1 MGVRRVCA
9 FVFHSS
15 SSQRESR
22 ILTEHRLHG
31 PVFSMGAGASAL
43 SVESP
48 DADIKAAYEGASA
61 DERSAFLVK
70 VGDQEKMKLESL
82 GLDVSKAAQSGNES
96 ANTNNVPNY
105 EPNDPPYLVELNA
118 RLRREADSGMVSAAR
133 EVAAPQKEQPPPPPL
148 PLTALGADGP
158 DPRWDH
164 AGFNEWADE
173 AQLQFILLGY
183 LRTLHKEEKILP
195 AAQWIPRH
203 AYHAGAPPSG
213 VEIYNVIHIWGTKEH
228 PDPQGDHLAD
238 LVEHLKDAHDSD
250 LVLMEFCARPQRHY
264 TAAGDGS
271 RTAFNPKGPYTD
283 SRLRQ
288 STESDGRPCLT
299 DLTVEQER
307 RLRAF
312 EDGSS
317 RTFWSVTYSGL
328 RTVVLHRHS
337 DRAIHESVWVTAEL
351 MLAAFC
357 QRIVNASDPELK
369 EHFSASALM
378 NPVERLREGHRS
390 GTLKIESDL
399 EGIIIPGLTRSLER
413 MVPVRV
419 DDSGFRAFCIQSRIG
434 WIKVGFIRRIVSA
447 HQRRAQDEV
456 LLFPRRQELPRGSF
470 YEGMP
475 PENRRRFAVS
485 HGWACENHPTPS
497 SKRIH
502 RLAQALKTAHADDD
516 DAVFLDYASLFQNPR
531 FGTRLGLPPQRD
543 RTAGESKCFRTALF
557 EMSRMFAFGGVKV
570 IVLPQLER
578 WQDFPAVLGSQNA
591 PVPEF
596 SEVKNRA
603 CEKSDLWGWINAVPY
618 ENRGWCAAEFSCA
631 LKAKIIANLGDQDVQ
646 DVLNARPWPE
656 NVEEYQKMMDDP
668 AIEFTAKGDRDYVAY
683 LFFKM
688 SFDLSAAQRGQP
700 SGAHGP

>member
-1 MGVRRVCA
+1 MDMA
-9 FVFHSS
+9 H
-15 SSQRESR
+15 
-22 ILTEHRLHG
+22 
-31 PVFSMGAGASAL
+31 MA
-43 SVESP
+43 
-48 DADIKAAYEGASA
+48 
-61 DERSAFLVK
+61 
-70 VGDQEKMKLESL
+70 
-82 GLDVSKAAQSGNES
+82 
-96 ANTNNVPNY
+96 
-105 EPNDPPYLVELNA
+105 ELNA
-118 RLRREADSGMVSAAR
+118 RLRREADSGMVDAAR
-133 EVAAPQKEQPPPPPL
+133 ATKKERQPPL
-148 PLTALGADGP
+148 PLPSTASAEAMDEARAYEAPLAYAADEAAAKAHARSTEPRSPAKRQCLEPVAVCAGASSSVGAPADALGADGP
-158 DPRWDH
+158 DPRWDD

-183 LRTLHKEEKILP
+183 LRTLRKEEKILP

-213 VEIYNVIHIWGTKEH
+213 VEIYNVIHVKGTKEH
-228 PDPQGDHLAD
+228 PDPWGDHLAD
-238 LVEHLKDAHDSD
+238 LVEHLKDADDSD
-250 LVLMEFCARPQRHY
+250 LVLMTFCARPQRHY

-271 RTAFNPKGPYTD
+271 HTEFNSNGPCTD

-288 STESDGRPCLT
+288 TTESDGRPCWT

-312 EDGSS
+312 EDGLK
-317 RTFWSVTYSGL
+317 RTSWNVTYSGL
-328 RTVVLHRHS
+328 RTVVLHRKPERPLPAEHRG
-337 DRAIHESVWVTAEL
+337 RAIHESVWVTAEL

-357 QRIVNASDPELK
+357 QRIVNSSDPEVK

-378 NPVERLREGHRS
+378 NPVQRLREGYQS
-390 GTLKIESDL
+390 GKLRITIDSDL
-399 EGIIIPGLTRSLER
+399 EGIIIPGLTRSLAR
-413 MVPVRV
+413 MVPVRK

-434 WIKVGFIRRIVSA
+434 WIKVGFIRRFVSA

-497 SKRIH
+497 SERIH
-502 RLAQALKTAHADDD
+502 RLALALKTAHADDD

-631 LKAKIIANLGDQDVQ
+631 LKAGIIANLEDPDVQ
-646 DVLNARPWPE
+646 RVLHARAWPQ
-656 NVEEYQKMMDDP
+656 NVDEYQKMMDDP
-668 AIEFTAKGDRDYVAY
+668 AIEFTDKGDSDFVAY

-688 SFDLSAAQRGQP
+688 SFDLSAAQHGQP

>member
-1 MGVRRVCA
+1 MMTNTV
-9 FVFHSS
+9 
-15 SSQRESR
+15 
-22 ILTEHRLHG
+22 
-31 PVFSMGAGASAL
+31 ASC
-43 SVESP
+43 
-48 DADIKAAYEGASA
+48 
-61 DERSAFLVK
+61 
-70 VGDQEKMKLESL
+70 
-82 GLDVSKAAQSGNES
+82 
-96 ANTNNVPNY
+96 
-105 EPNDPPYLVELNA
+105 EPNVDPPYLVELNV
-118 RLRREADSGMVSAAR
+118 RLRREADAVMVHAAR
-133 EVAAPQKEQPPPPPL
+133 ALAATKKERQPPPPL
-148 PLTALGADGP
+148 PSTASAEAMDEARAYEAPLAYAADEAAAKVHARSTEPRSPAKRQCLEPVAVCAGASSSVGAPADALGADGP

-173 AQLQFILLGY
+173 AKLQFILLGY
-183 LRTLHKEEKILP
+183 LRTLRKEEKILP

-213 VEIYNVIHIWGTKEH
+213 VEIYNVIHLWATKEH
-228 PDPQGDHLAD
+228 PDPWGDHLAD
-238 LVEHLKDAHDSD
+238 LVEHLKDADDSD
-250 LVLMEFCARPQRHY
+250 LVLMTFCARPQRHY

-271 RTAFNPKGPYTD
+271 HTEFNSNSPCTD

-288 STESDGRPCLT
+288 TTESDGRPCWT

-307 RLRAF
+307 RSRAF
-312 EDGSS
+312 EDGLK
-317 RTFWSVTYSGL
+317 RNFWNVTYSGL
-328 RTVVLHRHS
+328 RTVVLHRMPERSLPGEHRG
-337 DRAIHESVWVTAEL
+337 RAIHESVWVTAEL

-357 QRIVNASDPELK
+357 QRIVNSSDPEVK
-369 EHFSASALM
+369 KHFSASDLM
-378 NPVERLREGHRS
+378 NPVERLHEVRS
-390 GTLKIESDL
+390 GQLRITNESDL

-434 WIKVGFIRRIVSA
+434 WIKVGFIRRFVSA

-497 SKRIH
+497 AKRIQ
-502 RLAQALKTAHADDD
+502 RLAQALKTARADDD

-531 FGTRLGLPPQRD
+531 FGTGLGLPPQRD
-543 RTAGESKCFRTALF
+543 RTPGESKCFRTALF
-557 EMSRMFAFGGVKV
+557 EISRMFAFRGVEV

-596 SEVKNRA
+596 SEVKNRD
-603 CEKSDLWGWINAVPY
+603 CERSALWGWINAVPY

-631 LKAKIIANLGDQDVQ
+631 LKAGIIANLDDPEVQ
-646 DVLNARPWPE
+646 RVLKARAWPKT
-656 NVEEYQKMMDDP
+656 VDEYQKMMEDP
-668 AIEFTAKGDRDYVAY
+668 KVEFTAKGDRDYVAY

-688 SFDLSAAQRGQP
+688 SFDLSAA
-700 SGAHGP
+700 

>member
-1 MGVRRVCA
+1 M
-9 FVFHSS
+9 
-15 SSQRESR
+15 EM
-22 ILTEHRLHG
+22 ILKWMT
-31 PVFSMGAGASAL
+31 AKTD
-43 SVESP
+43 SVPSC
-48 DADIKAAYEGASA
+48 
-61 DERSAFLVK
+61 
-70 VGDQEKMKLESL
+70 
-82 GLDVSKAAQSGNES
+82 
-96 ANTNNVPNY
+96 

-118 RLRREADSGMVSAAR
+118 RLRREADAGMVDAAR
-133 EVAAPQKEQPPPPPL
+133 AATKKEQPPPPPL
-148 PLTALGADGP
+148 PSTASAADALGADGP
-158 DPRWDH
+158 DPRWDD

-173 AQLQFILLGY
+173 AKLQFILLGY
-183 LRTLHKEEKILP
+183 LRTLRKEEKILP

-213 VEIYNVIHIWGTKEH
+213 VEIYNVIYLSVTEEH
-228 PDPQGDHLAD
+228 PDPWGDHLAD
-238 LVEHLKDAHDSD
+238 LVEHLEKAHDSD

-271 RTAFNPKGPYTD
+271 RTESNSNGPCTD

-288 STESDGRPCLT
+288 TTESDGRPCWT

-307 RLRAF
+307 RSRAF
-312 EDGSS
+312 EEGSS

-328 RTVVLHRHS
+328 RTVVLHRKPERSLPAEHS
-337 DRAIHESVWVTAEL
+337 GRAIHESVWVTAEL

-357 QRIVNASDPELK
+357 QRIVNASDPAVK
-369 EHFSASALM
+369 KHFSASALM
-378 NPVERLREGHRS
+378 NPAMDPTQRLLEGYQS
-390 GTLKIESDL
+390 GHLRITNESDL
-399 EGIIIPGLTRSLER
+399 EGIIIPGLTRSLAR
-413 MVPVRV
+413 MVPVRK

-434 WIKVGFIRRIVSA
+434 WIKVGFIRRFVSA

-497 SKRIH
+497 SERIH

-543 RTAGESKCFRTALF
+543 RTPGESKCFRTALF

-631 LKAKIIANLGDQDVQ
+631 LKAKIIANLDDQDVQ
-646 DVLNARPWPE
+646 DVLNARAWPE
-656 NVEEYQKMMDDP
+656 NVDEYQKMMDDP

-688 SFDLSAAQRGQP
+688 SFDLSAAQHGQP

>member
-1 MGVRRVCA
+1 MELFCWARRGDK
-9 FVFHSS
+9 
-15 SSQRESR
+15 REMDV
-22 ILTEHRLHG
+22 ILKLMTAKTNT
-31 PVFSMGAGASAL
+31 VASC
-43 SVESP
+43 
-48 DADIKAAYEGASA
+48 
-61 DERSAFLVK
+61 
-70 VGDQEKMKLESL
+70 
-82 GLDVSKAAQSGNES
+82 
-96 ANTNNVPNY
+96 
-105 EPNDPPYLVELNA
+105 EPNDYLVLNA
-118 RLRREADSGMVSAAR
+118 RLRREADAGMVDAAR
-133 EVAAPQKEQPPPPPL
+133 AATKKEQPPPPPL
-148 PLTALGADGP
+148 PSTASAADAFGADGP
-158 DPRWDH
+158 DPRWDD

-271 RTAFNPKGPYTD
+271 HTR
-283 SRLRQ
+283 
-288 STESDGRPCLT
+288 SDGSRNWT

-307 RLRAF
+307 RSRAF
-312 EDGSS
+312 EEGSS
-317 RTFWSVTYSGL
+317 RTFWNVTYSGL
-328 RTVVLHRHS
+328 RTVVLHRHR
-337 DRAIHESVWVTAEL
+337 DRAIHESEWVTAEL

-357 QRIVNASDPELK
+357 QRIVNASDPEVK

-378 NPVERLREGHRS
+378 NPVQRLLEGHRS
-390 GTLKIESDL
+390 GKLSSKIESDL
-399 EGIIIPGLTRSLER
+399 KEIIIPGLKRSLER
-413 MVPVRV
+413 MKPVRE
-419 DDSGFRAFCIQSRIG
+419 DDKGFSAFCIQSRIG
-434 WIKVGFIRRIVSA
+434 WIKVGFIRHFVSE
-447 HQRRAQDEV
+447 HQRWAQDEV

-543 RTAGESKCFRTALF
+543 RTPGESKCFRTALF
-557 EMSRMFAFGGVKV
+557 EMSRMFAFGGVEV
-570 IVLPQLER
+570 IVLPQIER
-578 WQDFPAVLGSQNA
+578 WQDFPAVLGSQSE
-591 PVPEF
+591 PVLKF
-596 SEVKNRA
+596 SEVKKRK
-603 CEKSDLWGWINAVPY
+603 CERFYPWGWINAVPY

-688 SFDLSAAQRGQP
+688 SFDLSAAQHGQP

>member
-1 MGVRRVCA
+1 
-9 FVFHSS
+9 
-15 SSQRESR
+15 
-22 ILTEHRLHG
+22 
-31 PVFSMGAGASAL
+31 
-43 SVESP
+43 
-48 DADIKAAYEGASA
+48 
-61 DERSAFLVK
+61 
-70 VGDQEKMKLESL
+70 
-82 GLDVSKAAQSGNES
+82 
-96 ANTNNVPNY
+96 
-105 EPNDPPYLVELNA
+105 
-118 RLRREADSGMVSAAR
+118 
-133 EVAAPQKEQPPPPPL
+133 
-148 PLTALGADGP
+148 
-158 DPRWDH
+158 
-164 AGFNEWADE
+164 
-173 AQLQFILLGY
+173 
-183 LRTLHKEEKILP
+183 
-195 AAQWIPRH
+195 
-203 AYHAGAPPSG
+203 
-213 VEIYNVIHIWGTKEH
+213 
-228 PDPQGDHLAD
+228 
-238 LVEHLKDAHDSD
+238 
-250 LVLMEFCARPQRHY
+250 MEFCARPQRHY

-271 RTAFNPKGPYTD
+271 HTR
-283 SRLRQ
+283 
-288 STESDGRPCLT
+288 SDGSRNWT

-307 RLRAF
+307 RSRAF
-312 EDGSS
+312 EEGSS
-317 RTFWSVTYSGL
+317 RTFWNVTYSGL
-328 RTVVLHRHS
+328 RTVVLHRHR
-337 DRAIHESVWVTAEL
+337 DRAIHESEWVTAEL

-357 QRIVNASDPELK
+357 QRIVNASDPEVK

-378 NPVERLREGHRS
+378 NPVQRLLEGHRS
-390 GTLKIESDL
+390 GKLSSKIESDL
-399 EGIIIPGLTRSLER
+399 KEIIIPGLKRSLER
-413 MVPVRV
+413 MKPVRE
-419 DDSGFRAFCIQSRIG
+419 DDKGFSAFCIQSRIG
-434 WIKVGFIRRIVSA
+434 WIKVGFIRHFVSE
-447 HQRRAQDEV
+447 HQRWAQDEV

-578 WQDFPAVLGSQNA
+578 WQDFPAVLGSQSA

-688 SFDLSAAQRGQP
+688 SFDLSAAQHGQP

>member
-1 MGVRRVCA
+1 MEM
-9 FVFHSS
+9 F
-15 SSQRESR
+15 
-22 ILTEHRLHG
+22 
-31 PVFSMGAGASAL
+31 
-43 SVESP
+43 
-48 DADIKAAYEGASA
+48 IKWMTA
-61 DERSAFLVK
+61 K
-70 VGDQEKMKLESL
+70 T
-82 GLDVSKAAQSGNES
+82 
-96 ANTNNVPNY
+96 NTVPSC

-118 RLRREADSGMVSAAR
+118 RLRREADAGMVDAAR
-133 EVAAPQKEQPPPPPL
+133 VATKKEQPPPPPL
-148 PLTALGADGP
+148 PSTASAADAFGADGP
-158 DPRWDH
+158 DPRWDD

-213 VEIYNVIHIWGTKEH
+213 VEIYNVIHLWGTKEH

-271 RTAFNPKGPYTD
+271 RTEFNSNGPCTD

-288 STESDGRPCLT
+288 TTESDGRPCWT

-307 RLRAF
+307 RSRAF
-312 EDGSS
+312 EEGSS

-328 RTVVLHRHS
+328 RTVVLHRKPERSLPAEHS
-337 DRAIHESVWVTAEL
+337 GRAIHESVWVTAEL

-357 QRIVNASDPELK
+357 QRIVNASDPAVK

-378 NPVERLREGHRS
+378 NPVQRLREGYQS
-390 GTLKIESDL
+390 GKLRITIDSDL
-399 EGIIIPGLTRSLER
+399 EGIIIPGLTRSLAR
-413 MVPVRV
+413 MVPVRK

-434 WIKVGFIRRIVSA
+434 WIKVGFIRRFVSA

-543 RTAGESKCFRTALF
+543 RTPGESKCFRTALF

-631 LKAKIIANLGDQDVQ
+631 LKAGIIANLEDPDVQ
-646 DVLNARPWPE
+646 RVLHARAWPQ
-656 NVEEYQKMMDDP
+656 NVDEYQKMMDDP
-668 AIEFTAKGDRDYVAY
+668 AIEFTDKGDSDFVAY

-700 SGAHGP
+700 TRFRRWSRGRFRAA